1 MNESKEFNHISG
13 IKGELKLPG
22 DKSISHRAV
31 MMASLAKG
39 NSIIKNLADGED
51 VISTVNCFRQLGV
64 EIEKKGSAYVVN
76 GRGFRGLKKPENP
89 LNAGNS
95 ATLTRL
101 LTGILAAQDFESII
115 IGDESLS
122 GRPMKRIL
130 VPLISMGAK
139 IISSPDLT
147 LPLKIF
153 PSDKLKPITYELPVA
168 SAQVKSSVLFAGL
181 HLTKESVVIEKIP
194 SRDHT
199 EKMLG
204 LRTEV
209 LTGKRHIYVSE
220 SNYPSP
226 KEYFIPSDISTA
238 VFFIILTLLTNNS
251 ELHIKDITLNSS
263 RIGILEILKKMG
275 ALIEILNEK
284 TSSGEVYGDIIV
296 RSSKL
301 QNIKIDESVIPN
313 IIDEIPAFTIAGIF
327 AGGDFEIRNAKEL
340 RFKETDRI
348 KAVCENLRLT
358 GLDVEEY
365 EDGYKIS
372 GKITNKNLNFNSYN
386 DHRIAMT
393 FGILSSLLENGG
405 KVNNFD
411 SVKISNPHFLN
422 QLKEICYG

>member
-1 MNESKEFNHISG
+1 MNEFKEFNHIYG

-31 MMASLAKG
+31 MMASLAEGK
-39 NSIIKNLADGED
+39 SIIKNLADGED
-51 VISTVNCFRQLGV
+51 VISSVNCFRQLGV
-64 EIEKKGSAYVVN
+64 EIEKKGNDYVAF
-76 GRGFRGLKKPENP
+76 GRGFKGLKKPENP

-122 GRPMKRIL
+122 ARPMKRIL

-153 PSDKLKPITYELPVA
+153 PSDKLNPITYELPVA

-181 HLTKESVVIEKIP
+181 HLTKETVVVEKIP

-209 LTGKRHIYVSE
+209 LNGKRHIYVSE
-220 SNYPSP
+220 SKYPSP

-251 ELHIKDITLNSS
+251 ELHIKDITLNNS

-284 TSSGEVYGDIIV
+284 TSSGEIYGDIIV

-327 AGGDFEIRNAKEL
+327 AEGDFEIRNAKEL

-372 GKITNKNLNFNSYN
+372 GKITNKNLIFNSYH

-405 KVNNFD
+405 KVDNFE